1 MFRLIDKTKDYTII
15 ELPAAARTLKM
26 MGVNIKR
33 GHGLAA
39 YPKWLQLPF
48 TQVIVRPAR
57 PVEERVFV
65 TQSADPIKSYESL
78 VSFPILPNI
87 YRDFHICT
95 GELPDYTIKTIVDS
109 FYLYDWQVV
118 DMWSCAK
125 VIQNVF
131 DADTPQ
137 NGLRN
142 WEKLSK
148 TSPNFVL
155 DLLRHNKSS
164 HARFRDIVDG
174 KIGLD
179 TKTGKIEPMENMK
192 PLESPQTPQPAM
204 AKKKL
209 NDDYDP
215 FYDRNYKPE
224 VNDAWGQN
232 KVYEPAKA
240 APPPKKVT
248 KVGKKYYGIRDDD
261 YYNP

>member
-26 MGVNIKR
+26 MGINIKR
-33 GHGLAA
+33 GHGLAP
-39 YPKWLQLPF
+39 YPKWLQLPY

-57 PVEERVFV
+57 PVDERVFV

-95 GELPDYTIKTIVDS
+95 GDLPDYSIKTIVDS
-109 FYLYDWQVV
+109 FYLYDWQIV
-118 DMWSCAK
+118 DTWSCAK

-155 DLLRHNKSS
+155 DLLRHNKGS

-174 KIGLD
+174 KIGLNQA
-179 TKTGKIEPMENMK
+179 TGKTEPMGMLK
-192 PLESPQTPQPAM
+192 PMEAVAAPAP
-204 AKKKL
+204 AVKK
-209 NDDYDP
+209 NVNDYDP
-215 FYDRNYKPE
+215 FYDRNYKAEP
-224 VNDAWGQN
+224 NDPWGQG
-232 KVYEPAKA
+232 KILEEKKPAMPAK
-240 APPPKKVT
+240 KMKVA
-248 KVGKKYYGIRDDD
+248 KKYYGIKDE
-261 YYNP
+261 YQ